1 MTLRSL
7 YLVPL
12 ACLLLILPGM
22 SGAAYSQS
30 QPAITESDV
39 LELVNTVD
47 RASRK
52 GNVPGMIAPLA
63 RDVKIKLTV
72 SAPGSDQE
80 HVLHLTKGQYALHT
94 RQAMRRRLAY
104 HLERKNTRIKIY
116 DDNKTAMVSGDI
128 YETLTIRQGTLR
140 AVSSEV
146 AILNLR
152 NGKLLVTSID
162 WRMRIY

>member
-12 ACLLLILPGM
+12 ACLLLILPAM
-22 SGAAYSQS
+22 SGTAYSQS
-30 QPAITESDV
+30 QAVTESDV
-39 LELVNTVD
+39 LALVNAVD
-47 RASRK
+47 SASRK
-52 GNVPGMIAPLA
+52 GNISGMIAPLA

-72 SAPGSDQE
+72 TAPGSDQA
-80 HVLHLTKGQYALHT
+80 HVLNLTKSQYALHT
-94 RQAMRRRLAY
+94 RQTMRRRLSY

-146 AILNLR
+146 AILSLR

-162 WRMRIY
+162 WKMRLY

>member
-12 ACLLLILPGM
+12 ACLLLMLPAM
-22 SGAAYSQS
+22 SGTAYSQP
-30 QPAITESDV
+30 QQAITESDV
-39 LELVNTVD
+39 LALVNAVD
-47 RASRK
+47 TASRK
-52 GNVPGMIAPLA
+52 GNIPGMIAPLA
-63 RDVKIKLTV
+63 RDVKIKLSVT
-72 SAPGSDQE
+72 APGSDQE
-80 HVLHLTKGQYALHT
+80 HVVNLTKAQYASHT
-94 RQAMRRRLAY
+94 RQTMRRRLAY

-162 WRMRIY
+162 WRMRLY